1 MAALTTGKRPIRKAE
16 RGAELI
22 EFAFALPI
30 LLFLIAGIIDF
41 GLLFKDYE
49 VVTNAAREGA
59 RLGTLPGYGNADITD
74 RVREYAGSGGLYT
87 DPTALTITPQATTV
101 SVGGGKPAASAI
113 QVNVTYGHQ
122 ILFLGPLAALVGG
135 GAYGTVNLNARSTMR
150 LEIQ

>member
-1 MAALTTGKRPIRKAE
+1 MAALTTDKRPIRTAE

-59 RLGTLPGYGNADITD
+59 RLGTLPGYSAADVTA
-74 RVREYAGSGGLYT
+74 RVQEYAGSGGLYT
-87 DPTALTITPQATTV
+87 DAAALTVIPLSTTV
-101 SVGGGKPAASAI
+101 NAGGTPRSAI

-122 ILFLGPLAALVGG
+122 ILFLGPLASLVGG
-135 GAYGTVNLNARSTMR
+135 GAYGTVRLNASSTMR
-150 LEIQ
+150 LEIP